1 MKRAL
6 IRSTVFNL
14 LFYIIVGAMCVALL
28 PTLLLPR
35 KYYMATVHAFVH
47 TVHFLEK
54 HVLGLT
60 HEVRGA
66 EHLPD
71 EGPYI
76 IAAKHQSAYE
86 TMKLHILFKDPAVIL
101 KKELLSIPLWGMYL
115 KKSDPIAIDRSTPDA
130 AIASIKDGA
139 KHIKE
144 QGRPIVIFP
153 QGTRVPVEI
162 SAKQKPYKVGVTRI
176 QDATGLPIIPMAMNA
191 GMFWPKRGWLK
202 SSGRVIFE
210 FLEPIPAGM
219 ERSKLL
225 AKLEK
230 ETEEATQS
238 LMNEAKEKELN
249 GSGTKITIASLFVL
263 LLIVFG
269 LYSGLWF
276 AAAEQIKQ
284 EYPLALADLTGSDTP
299 VQPPTIT
306 GYPGKLKIHV
316 AKEILQIDEGT
327 VDVQNLWAEGWP
339 IPSLP
344 IDVRTGPIEV
354 KNFKW
359 DDPLRFDSLYARLK
373 YDRNILSVFESALKQ
388 DDFIL
393 SVEGMADLRQEPFP
407 YLDME
412 VSLQNHQSLLTN
424 LVSNGI
430 IETRM
435 ALFMGAGLTSLAN
448 KNGIVVLPLH
458 QKDQMLYAGPLPVMS
473 IPSNEAPRRQAKR
486 PAPAPSFPTQSA
498 PPVLTPAPEA
508 PLLPEPSSGQDL
520 DSLPAPSP

>member
-14 LFYIIVGAMCVALL
+14 LFYVVVGAMCVALL

-47 TVHFLEK
+47 TVYFLER
-54 HVLGLT
+54 HILGLDYQ
-60 HEVRGA
+60 VRGM
-66 EHLPD
+66 ENLPKD
-71 EGPYI
+71 GSYI

-101 KKELLSIPLWGMYL
+101 KKELLSIPLWGLYL
-115 KKSDPIAIDRSTPDA
+115 KKSDPIAIDRSTPDT

-139 KHIKE
+139 KHVKE

-153 QGTRVPVEI
+153 QGTRVPVEM
-162 SAKQKPYKVGVTRI
+162 SAKNKPYKVGVTRI
-176 QDATGLPIIPMAMNA
+176 QDATGLPIIPMALNA

-219 ERSKLL
+219 ERSTLL

-230 ETEEATQS
+230 ETEDATQS
-238 LMNEAKEKELN
+238 LMNEAKEQELN
-249 GSGTKITIASLFVL
+249 GSGTKITIVGLFILVL
-263 LLIVFG
+263 VVFG

-276 AAAEQIKQ
+276 AAADQIKR
-284 EYPLALADLTGSDTP
+284 EYPLALAELTNSETP
-299 VQPPTIT
+299 VSPPVIT

-316 AKEILQIDEGT
+316 AQEVLETDEGT
-327 VDVQNLWAEGWP
+327 VRVQNLWAEGWP

-359 DDPLRFDSLYARLK
+359 DDTLSFDSLYARLK
-373 YDRNILSVFESALKQ
+373 YDRNVLNVFESALNQ

-407 YLDME
+407 FLDME
-412 VSLQNHQSLLTN
+412 VSLRNHQSLLQN
-424 LVSNGI
+424 LAANGI
-430 IETRM
+430 IEMRM

-448 KNGIVVLPLH
+448 EKGLVVLPLH
-458 QKDQMLYAGPLPVMS
+458 QKDQMLYAGPLPLLS
-473 IPSNEAPRRQAKR
+473 IPSDEAPRRQAKR
-486 PAPAPSFPTQSA
+486 PNPAPSFPPQDAS
-498 PPVLTPAPEA
+498 VLTPNPPS

-520 DSLPAPSP
+520 DSLPVPSP

>member
-1 MKRAL
+1 
-6 IRSTVFNL
+6 
-14 LFYIIVGAMCVALL
+14 
-28 PTLLLPR
+28 
-35 KYYMATVHAFVH
+35 MATVHAFVH
-47 TVHFLEK
+47 TVYFLER
-54 HVLGLT
+54 HILGLDY
-60 HEVRGA
+60 EIRGA
-66 EHLPD
+66 ENLPK

-101 KKELLSIPLWGMYL
+101 KKELLSIPLWGLYL
-115 KKSDPIAIDRSTPDA
+115 KKSDPIAIDRSTPDK
-130 AIASIKDGA
+130 AIASIKAGA
-139 KHIKE
+139 EHIKE

-162 SAKQKPYKVGVTRI
+162 SAKEKPYKVGVSRI
-176 QDATGLPIIPMAMNA
+176 QDATGLPIIPMALNA
-191 GMFWPKRGWLK
+191 GMFWPKRGWFK
-202 SSGRVIFE
+202 SPGRVIFE
-210 FLEPIPAGM
+210 FLEPVPAGM

-230 ETEEATQS
+230 DTENATQS

-249 GSGTKITIASLFVL
+249 SSGTKITLVSLLAL
-263 LLIVFG
+263 LLVVFG
-269 LYSGLWF
+269 LYSALWF
-276 AAAEQIKQ
+276 AAANQIKQ

-299 VQPPTIT
+299 VAPPVIT

-316 AKEILQIDEGT
+316 AKEILQTDDGT
-327 VDVQNLWAEGWP
+327 VHVQNLWAEGWP

-344 IDVRTGPIEV
+344 INVRTGPIEV

-359 DDPLRFDSLYARLK
+359 DDPLSFDSLYAKLK
-373 YDRNILSVFESALKQ
+373 YNRSTLNIFESALKQ

-412 VSLQNHQSLLTN
+412 VSLKNHQSLLKN
-424 LVSNGI
+424 LAANGI

-448 KNGIVVLPLH
+448 KNGLVVLPLH
-458 QKDQMLYAGPLPVMS
+458 QKDQMLYAGPIPVLS
-473 IPSNEAPRRQAKR
+473 IPNDEAPRRQAKR
-486 PAPAPSFPTQSA
+486 PSPAPSFPAQSA
-498 PPVLTPAPEA
+498 PALTPGPSA
-508 PLLPEPSSGQDL
+508 PLLPEPSSGTDL
-520 DSLPAPSP
+520 DSLPPPSP